1 MKKKAKTFWKVPIRV
16 CEACH
21 YLSSNN
27 VRTDSTC
34 NIVYVCSHFEVEQFP
49 VYPSFCQFTILS
61 NVSKERQLFCGLIVH
76 IFLNVPIMRFSVNQD
91 CGFVVFDLVNK

>member
-1 MKKKAKTFWKVPIRV
+1 MFVRHVII
-16 CEACH
+16 CH
-21 YLSSNN
+21 QIMF
-27 VRTDSTC
+27 VRTLRAIMSMYAV
-34 NIVYVCSHFEVEQFP
+34 ILRLLFP

-61 NVSKERQLFCGLIVH
+61 NVSKEKQLFCGLIID